1 MSKRDYYEVLGV
13 SKGADEKELKRAYRK
28 LAMQY
33 HPDRNADNPEA
44 EAKFKELNEAYDVLK
59 DPQKKAAYDQMGHAA
74 FEGGMGGAGG
84 GFGGGGFG
92 GADFSDMFGDMFG
105 DIFGGGGA
113 GHNSG
118 RTRGA
123 DLRYN
128 LNISLEDAYKGKKVK
143 VKIPSTE
150 ECSSCSGTGAKKGTS
165 AQTCSTCHGH
175 GQVRVQQGF
184 FSLARTCHHCGG
196 SGKIIKDPCPDCH
209 GAGVK
214 KKDKTIEVS
223 IPQGVEDGSRIRV
236 SGEGEAGHNGGP
248 SGDLYIF
255 ISIKGHDIFER
266 EHNHL
271 FVDVPVNFVD
281 AALGGQVEVPT
292 IEGGRVKINIPE
304 GTQPDQQFRVRG
316 KGMPGLHGQ
325 PQGNMYVNVQVE
337 VPSKLTDEQR
347 EILEQLRTT
356 MGDNNSPKKEG
367 FFKKVANFWDN

>member
-1 MSKRDYYEVLGV
+1 MSKRDYYEVLGT

-28 LAMQY
+28 LAMKF
-33 HPDRNADNPEA
+33 HPDRNADNPDA

-74 FEGGMGGAGG
+74 FEGGMGGGGG
-84 GFGGGGFG
+84 GFGGGA
-92 GADFSDMFGDMFG
+92 GADFGDMFGDMFG

-113 GHNSG
+113 GQSG
-118 RTRGA
+118 RTRGS

-128 LNISLEDAYKGKKVK
+128 LNITLEDAYKGKKVK

-150 ECSSCSGTGAKKGTS
+150 ECGTCTGTGAKKGTS
-165 AQTCSTCHGH
+165 AQTCSTCHGA

-196 SGKIIKDPCPDCH
+196 SGKIIKDPCSDCH

-214 KKDKTIEVS
+214 QKDKTIEVS

-255 ISIKGHDIFER
+255 ISIKDHEIFER
-266 EHNHL
+266 EQTHL
-271 FVDVPVNFVD
+271 FVDVPVNFID
-281 AALGGQVEVPT
+281 ATLGGQVEVPT
-292 IEGGRVKINIPE
+292 IEAGRVKINIPE
-304 GTQPDQQFRVRG
+304 GTQPEQQFRVRG

-325 PQGNMYVNVQVE
+325 PHGNMYVNVQVE
-337 VPSKLTDEQR
+337 VPSKLTDDQR
-347 EILEQLRTT
+347 ELLEQLRDSMSESNT
-356 MGDNNSPKKEG
+356 PKKES
-367 FFKKVANFWDN
+367 FFKKVANFWES

>member
-74 FEGGMGGAGG
+74 FEGGMGGAGA

-356 MGDNNSPKKEG
+356 MGDSNSPKKEG

>member
-28 LAMQY
+28 LAMQH
-33 HPDRNADNPEA
+33 HPDRNADNPDA

-74 FEGGMGGAGG
+74 FEGGMGGRGAGG
-84 GFGGGGFG
+84 FGGFG
-92 GADFSDMFGDMFG
+92 GAGADFGDMFGDMFG
-105 DIFGGGGA
+105 DIFGGGA
-113 GHNSG
+113 GQSG

-128 LNISLEDAYKGKKVK
+128 LNITLEDAYKGKKVK

-150 ECSSCSGTGAKKGTS
+150 ECDSCSGTGAKKGTS
-165 AQTCSTCHGH
+165 AQTCSTCGGA

-196 SGKIIKDPCPDCH
+196 SGKIIKDPCSDCH

-255 ISIKGHDIFER
+255 ISIKKHDIFER
-266 EHNHL
+266 EHTHL

-304 GTQPDQQFRVRG
+304 GTQPEQQFRVRS

-325 PQGNMYVNVQVE
+325 PHGNMYVNVQVE

-347 EILEQLRTT
+347 DLLEQLR
-356 MGDNNSPKKEG
+356 NSMSESNTPKKES
-367 FFKKVANFWDN
+367 FFKKVANFWEN